1 MNPSGR
7 GWITKL
13 LKLIKNDHP
22 IGFDSLETLY
32 LKLRDV
38 GFLYG
43 SNVATLNY
51 VKDNSDYT
59 KEERCKIN
67 LLIAFYAAHTNT
79 ETIETFENSLI
90 DFYKEINFYESSLIN
105 DLLGENLESILH
117 KRIHIDNNI
126 LTKNFSF
133 FVTNALLFMD
143 VIAYQFYLSNKTET
157 LNYLKKCENSIQT
170 LVISALNS
178 KSKKTSYDHSLIKL
192 LDSSLRY
199 NDSTS
204 QNYKTIISSVGSELE
219 AYYYLD
225 LACMS
230 TWTDLK
236 FELKESNFLIK
247 LGKDLNISEAIIDK
261 SINAVQLFYSTHKNK
276 MALLSSK
283 NIVHSFYDN
292 SSLIVSKLISR
303 NSKRLYKELKESK
316 DLVMLLSQSTVRDL
330 NEEEQ
335 KQMQEQLLD
344 LLKSIPSLA
353 IFMLP
358 GGAIL
363 LPLFIKFIPKLL
375 PSAFDENRIND

>member
-13 LKLIKNDHP
+13 LKLIKSGHP
-22 IGFDSLETLY
+22 EGFDSLEVLY

-51 VKDNSDYT
+51 LKDSSDYT

-67 LLIAFYAAHTNT
+67 LLIAFYSVHTNS
-79 ETIETFENSLI
+79 ESPETFETSLI
-90 DFYKEINFYESSLIN
+90 DFYKEINFYESSLMN

-133 FVTNALLFMD
+133 FVTNALLFIDLM
-143 VIAYQFYLSNKTET
+143 AYEYYLKNKTNT
-157 LNYLKKCENSIQT
+157 LDYLKHCESSIQT
-170 LVISALNS
+170 LVVSALNS
-178 KSKKTSYDHSLIKL
+178 KEKKTSYDLSLMKL
-192 LDSSLRY
+192 LESSLRY
-199 NDSTS
+199 NDRTS
-204 QNYKTIISSVGSELE
+204 QNYMTIIDSVESKLE

-236 FELKESNFLIK
+236 FESKQANFLNK
-247 LGKDLNISEAIIDK
+247 LGKDLKISEPIINECK
-261 SINAVQLFYSTHKNK
+261 NAVRLFYKTHKNN

-316 DLVMLLSQSTVRDL
+316 DLVLLLSQSTLRDL

-344 LLKSIPSLA
+344 ILKSIPSLA

>member
-13 LKLIKNDHP
+13 LKLIKSGHP
-22 IGFDSLETLY
+22 EGFDSLEVLY

-236 FELKESNFLIK
+236 FELKESNFLNK

>member
-13 LKLIKNDHP
+13 LKLIKSGYP
-22 IGFDSLETLY
+22 EGFDSLEVLY

-51 VKDNSDYT
+51 LKDSSDYT

-67 LLIAFYAAHTNT
+67 LLIAFYSVHTNS
-79 ETIETFENSLI
+79 ESPETFETSLI
-90 DFYKEINFYESSLIN
+90 DFYKEINFYESSLMN

-133 FVTNALLFMD
+133 FITNALLFID
-143 VIAYQFYLSNKTET
+143 VMAYEYYLKNKTNT
-157 LNYLKKCENSIQT
+157 LDYLKHCESSIQT
-170 LVISALNS
+170 LVVSALNS
-178 KSKKTSYDHSLIKL
+178 KEKKTSYDLSLMKL
-192 LDSSLRY
+192 LESSLRY
-199 NDSTS
+199 NDRTS
-204 QNYKTIISSVGSELE
+204 QNYMTIIDSVESKLE

-236 FELKESNFLIK
+236 FESKEANFLNK
-247 LGKDLNISEAIIDK
+247 LGKDLKISEPIINECK
-261 SINAVQLFYSTHKNK
+261 NAVRLFYKTHKNN

-316 DLVMLLSQSTVRDL
+316 DLVLLLSQSTLRDL

-344 LLKSIPSLA
+344 ILKSIPSLA

>member
-13 LKLIKNDHP
+13 LKLIESDH
-22 IGFDSLETLY
+22 GSEFGSLEDLY
-32 LKLRDV
+32 LQLREV

-43 SNVATLNY
+43 SNVTTLNY
-51 VKDNSDYT
+51 VNDNSDYT

-67 LLIAFYAAHTNT
+67 LLIAFYAVHNN
-79 ETIETFENSLI
+79 IETDKKFEISLI
-90 DFYKEINFYESSLIN
+90 DFYKDINFYESSLIN

-133 FVTNALLFMD
+133 FVTNALLFID
-143 VIAYQFYLSNKTET
+143 VMAYEH
-157 LNYLKKCENSIQT
+157 YLKYKKNTLDCLKRCESSIQT
-170 LVISALNS
+170 LIIGALNS
-178 KSKKTSYDHSLIKL
+178 KSKKTSYDISLIKL
-192 LDSSLRY
+192 LESSLRY
-199 NDSTS
+199 NDSS
-204 QNYKTIISSVGSELE
+204 SPNYETIIESVGSQLE

-230 TWTDLK
+230 TWSDLK
-236 FELKESNFLIK
+236 FESKEVNFLNK
-247 LGKDLNISEAIIDK
+247 LGEDLKITKNIIDE
-261 SINAVQLFYSTHKNK
+261 SINSVQVFYSTHKNK
-276 MALLSSK
+276 IALLSSK
-283 NIVHSFYDN
+283 NIMHSFYDN

-316 DLVMLLSQSTVRDL
+316 DLVMLLSQSTHRDL
-330 NEEEQ
+330 TAKEQ

-344 LLKSIPSLA
+344 LIKSIPSLA

-375 PSAFDENRIND
+375 PSAFDENRLND

>member
-13 LKLIKNDHP
+13 LKLIKIDHP
-22 IGFDSLETLY
+22 KGFDSLETLY
-32 LKLRDV
+32 LKLKDV

-236 FELKESNFLIK
+236 FELKESNFLNK

-283 NIVHSFYDN
+283 NIVQSFYDN

>member
-22 IGFDSLETLY
+22 KGFDSLETLY
-32 LKLRDV
+32 LKLKDV

-236 FELKESNFLIK
+236 FELKESNFLNK

>member
-13 LKLIKNDHP
+13 LNLIKSDHP
-22 IGFDSLETLY
+22 KGFDSLETLY
-32 LKLRDV
+32 LKLKDV

-178 KSKKTSYDHSLIKL
+178 KSKKTSYDYSLIKL

-236 FELKESNFLIK
+236 FELKESNFLNK

-283 NIVHSFYDN
+283 NIVQSFYDN

-316 DLVMLLSQSTVRDL
+316 DLVLLLSQSTVRDL

>member
-7 GWITKL
+7 GWINKL
-13 LKLIKNDHP
+13 LKIIESYQGSD
-22 IGFDSLETLY
+22 FESLDELY
-32 LKLRDV
+32 SQLREV

-43 SNVATLNY
+43 SNVSTLNY

-67 LLIAFYAAHTNT
+67 LLLAFYAVYNNVKTD
-79 ETIETFENSLI
+79 IEFENSLI
-90 DFYKEINFYESSLIN
+90 DFYKHINFYESNIIN

-133 FVTNALLFMD
+133 FVTNALLFID
-143 VIAYQFYLSNKTET
+143 VMAYEH
-157 LNYLKKCENSIQT
+157 YLKEKENTLDYLKRCESSIQT

-178 KSKKTSYDHSLIKL
+178 KSKKTSYDNSLIKL

-199 NDSTS
+199 NDSSS
-204 QNYKTIISSVGSELE
+204 QNYETIIESVGSELE

-230 TWTDLK
+230 SWGDLK
-236 FELKESNFLIK
+236 FELKETNFLNK
-247 LGKDLNISEAIIDK
+247 LGKDLKITKAIIDE
-261 SINAVQLFYSTHKNK
+261 SIKTVQVFYSTNKNK
-276 MALLSSK
+276 ISLLSSK
-283 NIVHSFYDN
+283 NVIHSFYDN

-316 DLVMLLSQSTVRDL
+316 DLVKLLSQSTHRNL
-330 NEEEQ
+330 TSKEQ

-375 PSAFDENRIND
+375 PSAFDENRLND

>member
-22 IGFDSLETLY
+22 KGFDSLETLY
-32 LKLRDV
+32 LKLKDV

-178 KSKKTSYDHSLIKL
+178 KSKKTSYDYSLIKL

-236 FELKESNFLIK
+236 FELKESNFLNK

-292 SSLIVSKLISR
+292 SSLVVSKLISR

>member
-1 MNPSGR
+1 M
-7 GWITKL
+7 
-13 LKLIKNDHP
+13 H
-22 IGFDSLETLY
+22 
-32 LKLRDV
+32 
-38 GFLYG
+38 
-43 SNVATLNY
+43 
-51 VKDNSDYT
+51 
-59 KEERCKIN
+59 
-67 LLIAFYAAHTNT
+67 AFYAVYNNVKTD
-79 ETIETFENSLI
+79 IEFENSLI
-90 DFYKEINFYESSLIN
+90 DFYKDINFYESNIIN

-133 FVTNALLFMD
+133 FVTNALLFID
-143 VIAYQFYLSNKTET
+143 VMAYEH
-157 LNYLKKCENSIQT
+157 YLKEKENTLDYLKRCESSIQT

-178 KSKKTSYDHSLIKL
+178 KSKKTSYDNSLIKL

-199 NDSTS
+199 NDSSS
-204 QNYKTIISSVGSELE
+204 QNYETIIESVGSELE

-230 TWTDLK
+230 SWGDLK
-236 FELKESNFLIK
+236 FELKETNFLNK
-247 LGKDLNISEAIIDK
+247 LGKDLKITKAIIDE
-261 SINAVQLFYSTHKNK
+261 SIKTVQVFYSTNKNK
-276 MALLSSK
+276 ISLLSSK
-283 NIVHSFYDN
+283 NVIHSFYDN

-316 DLVMLLSQSTVRDL
+316 DLVKLLSQSTHRNL
-330 NEEEQ
+330 TSKEQ

-375 PSAFDENRIND
+375 PSAFDENRLND

>member
-13 LKLIKNDHP
+13 LKLIKSGYP
-22 IGFDSLETLY
+22 EGFDSLEVLY

-178 KSKKTSYDHSLIKL
+178 KSKKTSYDYSLIKL

-292 SSLIVSKLISR
+292 SSLVVSKLISR

-316 DLVMLLSQSTVRDL
+316 DLVLLLSQSTVRDL

>member
-13 LKLIKNDHP
+13 LKLVESNHGND
-22 IGFDSLETLY
+22 FDSIEELY
-32 LKLRDV
+32 LKLKKV

-43 SNVATLNY
+43 SNVATLYY
-51 VKDNSDYT
+51 VEDNSDYT

-67 LLIAFYAAHTNT
+67 LLIAFYSVHTNT
-79 ETIETFENSLI
+79 ETVETFENSLI
-90 DFYKEINFYESSLIN
+90 NFYKEINFYESSLIN
-105 DLLGENLESILH
+105 NLLGENLESILH

-143 VIAYQFYLSNKTET
+143 VMAYQIYLSNKVKT
-157 LNYLKKCENSIQT
+157 LDYLKKCENSIQT
-170 LVISALNS
+170 LIINALNS

-199 NDSTS
+199 SDISS
-204 QNYKTIISSVGSELE
+204 QNYETIIESVCSELE

-230 TWTDLK
+230 TWSDLK
-236 FELKESNFLIK
+236 FEAKEAKFINK
-247 LGKDLNISEAIIDK
+247 LGKDLKISNVIIAE
-261 SINAVQLFYSTHKNK
+261 SISSVQLFYSTHKDK

-292 SSLIVSKLISR
+292 SSMIVSKLISR

-330 NEEEQ
+330 NKEEQ

-344 LLKSIPSLA
+344 ILKSIPSLA

-358 GGAIL
+358 GGMIL

-375 PSAFDENRIND
+375 PSAFDENRLND